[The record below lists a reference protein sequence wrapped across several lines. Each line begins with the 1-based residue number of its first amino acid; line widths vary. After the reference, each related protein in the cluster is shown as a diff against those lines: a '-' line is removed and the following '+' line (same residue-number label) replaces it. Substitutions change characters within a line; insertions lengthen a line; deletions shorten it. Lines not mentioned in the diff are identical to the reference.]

1 MGNKKYSAI
10 IFDVGDTLVRW
21 YPNWAEIY
29 TGRLRKI
36 GLNVDDSLSECISN
50 SIYNAD
56 YQLIQKEQESG
67 LCLDT
72 NEVDSLLD
80 KAALKCLPT
89 LPKPIDEL
97 VQEMKNIPKV
107 KQEMHVISGVHG
119 MFQTLKKSGYR
130 LAIVSNH
137 HSWLNS
143 FLKENNLFDFF
154 DTVVISED
162 VGVKKPNTKI
172 MEIALERLHLT
183 TDNCLYVGDQL
194 LDVLCA
200 KKAGLD
206 MALIVSDDQNKHS
219 DKIGYKEDYR
229 ISSVLDIIKL
239 LE

>member
-36 GLNVDDSLSECISN
+36 GLNVDDSLSECISD

-67 LCLDT
+67 LRLETD
-72 NEVDSLLD
+72 EIDSLLD
-80 KAALKCLPT
+80 KAALMCLPS

-107 KQEMHVISGVHG
+107 KQEMYVIPGVHS
-119 MFQTLKKSGYR
+119 MLQKLKELGYR

-143 FLKENNLFDFF
+143 FLKENGLYEFF
-154 DTVVISED
+154 ETVVISED
-162 VGVKKPNTKI
+162 VGVEKPNTKI
-172 MEIALERLHLT
+172 MEIALKRLQLSAA
-183 TDNCLYVGDQL
+183 NCLYVGDQRF
-194 LDVLCA
+194 DVLCA

-206 MALIVSDDQNKHS
+206 MAWIVSEDQNNES
-219 DKIGYKEDYR
+219 EKIGYKEDYR
-229 ISSVLDIIKL
+229 ISSVLDIIEL
-239 LE
+239 LT